1 MKRPQPV
8 ATREKPMKKLL
19 VALALASSSLVY
31 LMSVATEAQQVQT
44 KPIQGK
50 TTLER
55 TVTVPE
61 GQTYVK
67 LDRSNRAIGTFAAGH
82 PMGVLN
88 CAQVPCPSTFKPGTV
103 CWKCEES
110 AELQRR

>member
-1 MKRPQPV
+1 
-8 ATREKPMKKLL
+8 MKKLM

-44 KPIQGK
+44 KPIQGRNAV
-50 TTLER
+50 EH
-55 TVTVPE
+55 TVMVPQ

-67 LDRSNRAIGTFAAGH
+67 LDRSNRTIGTFAGGH
-82 PMGVLN
+82 SMGVLN
-88 CAQVPCPSTFKPGTV
+88 CAQVPCPSDFKPGTV
-103 CWKCEES
+103 CWKCQES

>member
-1 MKRPQPV
+1 M
-8 ATREKPMKKLL
+8 REKPMKKV
-19 VALALASSSLVY
+19 VATLALAGLSSFY
-31 LMSVATEAQQVQT
+31 LMSVATEAQQVQNKT
-44 KPIQGK
+44 LQGRAV
-50 TTLER
+50 EQ
-55 TVTVPE
+55 TVMVPQ

-110 AELQRR
+110 ASLQRQ

>member
-1 MKRPQPV
+1 
-8 ATREKPMKKLL
+8 MKKIVLT
-19 VALALASSSLVY
+19 LALASLSLFY
-31 LMSVATEAQQVQT
+31 LMSVAPEAQQVQN
-44 KPIQGK
+44 KAIQGK
-50 TTLER
+50 TAPLEQ
-55 TVTVPE
+55 TVMVPQ

-110 AELQRR
+110 ASLQMK

>member
-1 MKRPQPV
+1 
-8 ATREKPMKKLL
+8 MKKIVLT
-19 VALALASSSLVY
+19 LALASLSLFY
-31 LMSVATEAQQVQT
+31 LMSVAPEAQQVQS
-44 KPIQGK
+44 KAIQGK
-50 TTLER
+50 TLEGKTLEQ
-55 TVTVPE
+55 TVMVPQ

-67 LDRSNRAIGTFAAGH
+67 LDRSNRAIGTFAAGQ

-110 AELQRR
+110 ASLQRQ

>member
-1 MKRPQPV
+1 
-8 ATREKPMKKLL
+8 MKKII
-19 VALALASSSLVY
+19 VTLALASLPLVY
-31 LMSVATEAQQVQT
+31 FLSVATEAQQVQNR
-44 KPIQGK
+44 IQQGK
-50 TTLER
+50 TAPEH
-55 TVTVPE
+55 TVMVPT

-82 PMGVLN
+82 SMGVLN

-110 AELQRR
+110 ASLQAK

>member
-1 MKRPQPV
+1 
-8 ATREKPMKKLL
+8 MKKLM

-44 KPIQGK
+44 KPAIQGK
-50 TTLER
+50 TAVEH
-55 TVTVPE
+55 TVMVPQ

-67 LDRSNRAIGTFAAGH
+67 LDRSNRTIGTFGAGH
-82 PMGVLN
+82 SMGVLN
-88 CAQVPCPSTFKPGTV
+88 CAQVPCPSDFKPGTV
-103 CWKCEES
+103 CWKCQES

>member
-1 MKRPQPV
+1 
-8 ATREKPMKKLL
+8 MKKLV
-19 VALALASSSLVY
+19 VALALASLSLFY
-31 LMSVATEAQQVQT
+31 LMSVATEAQQVQNKT
-44 KPIQGK
+44 TQGK
-50 TTLER
+50 TVKEQ
-55 TVTVPE
+55 TVMVPA

-67 LDRSNRAIGTFAAGH
+67 LDRSNKAMGTFAAGQ

-110 AELQRR
+110 ASLQMK

>member
-1 MKRPQPV
+1 
-8 ATREKPMKKLL
+8 MKKIVLT
-19 VALALASSSLVY
+19 LALASLSLFY
-31 LMSVATEAQQVQT
+31 LMSVAPEAQQVQN
-44 KPIQGK
+44 KAIQGK
-50 TTLER
+50 TTPLEQ
-55 TVTVPE
+55 TVMVPE

-110 AELQRR
+110 ASLQMK

>member
-1 MKRPQPV
+1 
-8 ATREKPMKKLL
+8 MKKLV
-19 VALALASSSLVY
+19 VALAFASSALVY

-44 KPIQGK
+44 KPAIQGK
-50 TTLER
+50 TAVEH
-55 TVTVPE
+55 TVMVPE
-61 GQTYVK
+61 GQSYVK
-67 LDRSNRAIGTFAAGH
+67 LDRSNRAVGTFAAGQR
-82 PMGVLN
+82 MGVLN

>member
-1 MKRPQPV
+1 MQDR
-8 ATREKPMKKLL
+8 TKLD
-19 VALALASSSLVY
+19 
-31 LMSVATEAQQVQT
+31 QT
-44 KPIQGK
+44 V
-50 TTLER
+50 R
-55 TVTVPE
+55 VPE

-67 LDRSNRAIGTFAAGH
+67 LDRSNRAIGTFAAGQ

-110 AELQRR
+110 ASLQIK